1 MALRQFR
8 DRTGC
13 CWNVWTVEPTALG
26 RVDGP
31 LQDGWLCFQ
40 RAEGG
45 ERLRMARGDVPP
57 AWEELPDERLDLLR
71 RVAVLAPQTGPMQRV
86 VRTDGDEVTDAVPDL
101 ASRSKRMP

>member
-1 MALRQFR
+1 M
-8 DRTGC
+8 
-13 CWNVWTVEPTALG
+13 WTVEPTALG

-31 LQDGWLCFQ
+31 LRDGWLCFQ

-45 ERLRMARGDVPP
+45 ERLRMPRGDAPP

-86 VRTDGDEVTDAVPDL
+86 VRADGDAARHAIPDA
-101 ASRSKRMP
+101 ASRSRRTP